1 MVNER
6 NIGHIVTVD
15 SLSVFVKLDDD
26 LKSLYKSGYEEI
38 YPVARINSYIIIPVG
53 ADKIVAL
60 VDRVMN
66 REETDLTKNR
76 GTIFLTES
84 SRYLS
89 ATMIGTIE
97 NGKYNQGV
105 YNYPILDNPV
115 WYVTRKDLDI
125 IFDQKEVNA
134 PIDFKEDFYLPIG
147 KSPSFPDYQVKI
159 NPDKLFGKHAAILG
173 NTGSGKS
180 CTLTSILQSLFQYD
194 YNGQNLKSAHV
205 VVFDTN
211 GEYKEVFNIDEKH
224 KVNPFYINEDGLKVP
239 YWFMNFDD
247 MEYLFEPTTGTQ
259 APILKR
265 ALALAKSHAEANTKQ
280 HISKIY
286 INRLLNFLISIEKQD
301 WTTNNTIYN
310 DSESIYNCF
319 KTLLDGGCVDFD
331 LTEICN
337 ALKSIS
343 DEKVKLSLNKNG
355 YVQGNTDVNVLANA
369 VSTIQTQIDIYREQ
383 QVDTVT
389 SENRNIDFPLYF
401 NFKEMMSTCFDVAIQ
416 ETSVSQDKINEYVST
431 LKLRMQSFVDDIR
444 LAEPLILDKQENI
457 NGALVQFLSFI
468 LGDFCAVYNKDQYE
482 DSVFNGYYY
491 DVFKNQEERM
501 RNQVT
506 VIDMSLLPFQVLETI
521 TGLIGRMILEFLSR
535 FDKEKRGSIPVVIAL
550 EEAQNYIP
558 EINHKDRESI
568 SKKVFERIA
577 REGRKY
583 GLSLVVSS
591 QRPSELSK
599 TVLSQCNSFIV
610 HRIQNPDDQSY
621 IRKLVSSANS
631 EILNQ
636 LPTLPQQHVII
647 MGDCVRTPIVARMN
661 DANPRPNSNNPS
673 FIDNWLKDGTADYE
687 RVAKKWT
694 EQKEEIKE
702 AGKTVLETQTLDA
715 EILLALPSEN
725 ETGKAMEKP
734 S

>member
-1 MVNER
+1 MANER

-15 SLSVFVKLDDD
+15 SLSVFVRLDDD

-53 ADKIVAL
+53 ADRIVAL

-76 GTIFLTES
+76 GAIFLTES
-84 SRYLS
+84 NRYLS

-97 NGKYNQGV
+97 NGKYIQGV

-125 IFDQKEVNA
+125 IFDQKEESDD
-134 PIDFKEDFYLPIG
+134 IDFKDDFYLPIG
-147 KSPSFPDYQVKI
+147 KSPAFPDYQVKI
-159 NPDKLFGKHAAILG
+159 NPDRMFGKHAAILG

-194 YNGQNLKSAHV
+194 YNGQKLQSAHV
-205 VVFDTN
+205 VIFDTN
-211 GEYKEVFNIDEKH
+211 GEYKEAFNIDEKH

-247 MEYLFEPTTGTQ
+247 MDYLFEPTTGTQ

-265 ALALAKSHAEANTKQ
+265 ALALAKSHSDAGTKK
-280 HISKIY
+280 HLSKIH
-286 INRLLNFLISIEKQD
+286 INRLANYMAAIEKQD
-301 WTTNNTIYN
+301 WTTNTTIYN
-310 DSESIYNCF
+310 DSEAAYNTF
-319 KTLLDGGCVDFD
+319 KALLDEDSVDFD

-337 ALKSIS
+337 ALETIHGEKS
-343 DEKVKLSLNKNG
+343 KLSLNNKG
-355 YVQGNTDVNVLANA
+355 YVQGSTDVDVLSEALEK
-369 VSTIQTQIDIYREQ
+369 IQQQLDLYREQ
-383 QVDTVT
+383 IVDNVT

-401 NFKEMMSTCFDVAIQ
+401 EFKEMMTACFDVAIQ

-444 LAEPLILDKQENI
+444 LAEPLMLDQQEDVSD
-457 NGALVQFLSFI
+457 ALIQFLAFV
-468 LGDFCAVYNKDQYE
+468 LGDYCSLYNKEVYK
-482 DSVFNGYYY
+482 DSVFRTYY
-491 DVFKNQEERM
+491 DAATEGKEKKG
-501 RNQVT
+501 RNQIT
-506 VIDMSLLPFQVLETI
+506 IIDMSLLPFQVLETI

-535 FDKEKRGSIPVVIAL
+535 FEKSKRGSIPVVIAL

-558 EINHKDRESI
+558 EVNRKDRESI

-661 DANPRPNSNNPS
+661 DAKPRPNSNNPE
-673 FIDNWLKDGTADYE
+673 FISNWLKDDAADYDG
-687 RVAKKWT
+687 VIKKWT
-694 EQKEEIKE
+694 EQE
-702 AGKTVLETQTLDA
+702 ADEGD
-715 EILLALPSEN
+715 IS
-725 ETGKAMEKP
+725 
-734 S
+734 

>member
-1 MVNER
+1 MANER

-97 NGKYNQGV
+97 NSKYIQGV

-125 IFDQKEVNA
+125 IFDQKEGDN
-134 PIDFKEDFYLPIG
+134 PINFKEDYYLPIG

-159 NPDKLFGKHAAILG
+159 NPDKMFGKHAAILG

-180 CTLTSILQSLFQYD
+180 CTLTSILQSMFQYD
-194 YNGQNLKSAHV
+194 YNGQKLQSAHV
-205 VVFDTN
+205 VIFDTN
-211 GEYKEVFNIDEKH
+211 GEYKEAFNIEKKH
-224 KVNPFYINEDGLKVP
+224 KVNPFYINENGLKVP

-247 MEYLFEPTTGTQ
+247 MDYLFEPTTGTQ

-265 ALALAKSHAEANTKQ
+265 ALALAKSHTDANEKR
-280 HISKIY
+280 HISI
-286 INRLLNFLISIEKQD
+286 IHLNRLTNFLVSIEKQD
-301 WTTNNTIYN
+301 WTSNTTIFN
-310 DSESIYNCF
+310 ESESVYNCF
-319 KTLLDGGCVDFD
+319 KALLDEDAVDFKLD
-331 LTEICN
+331 EICN
-337 ALKSIS
+337 ALKSIC
-343 DEKVKLSLNKNG
+343 DEKSKLSLNKNG
-355 YVQGNTDVNVLANA
+355 YVQGSTDVAVLESA
-369 VSTIQTQIDIYREQ
+369 VSKIQSQLDEYREQ
-383 QVDTVT
+383 QVDNVS
-389 SENRNIDFPLYF
+389 SENRNIDFPIYF
-401 NFKEMMSTCFDVAIQ
+401 NFKGMISSCFDAAIQ

-444 LAEPLILDKQENI
+444 LAAPLMLDKQEI
-457 NGALVQFLSFI
+457 VTDALVQFLAFV
-468 LGDFCAVYNKDQYE
+468 LGDYCTVYNKEQYK
-482 DSVFNGYYY
+482 DSVFQSYYSES
-491 DVFKNQEERM
+491 FKEQENKQ

-506 VIDMSLLPFQVLETI
+506 IIDMSLLPFQVLETI

-558 EINHKDRESI
+558 EVDHKDRESI

-599 TVLSQCNSFIV
+599 TVLSQCNSFII

-673 FIDNWLKDGTADYE
+673 FIDNWLEDGKADYE
-687 RVAKKWT
+687 VVAKKWT
-694 EQKEEIKE
+694 EQKEEIEETEK
-702 AGKTVLETQTLDA
+702 AALDVQTVEV
-715 EILLALPSEN
+715 EKPLALPFEN
-725 ETGKAMEKP
+725 ETEG
-734 S
+734 

>member
-1 MVNER
+1 MASER

-97 NGKYNQGV
+97 NSKYIQGV

-125 IFDQKEVNA
+125 IFDQKEGDN
-134 PIDFKEDFYLPIG
+134 PINFKEDYYLPIG

-159 NPDKLFGKHAAILG
+159 NPDKMFGKHAAILG

-180 CTLTSILQSLFQYD
+180 CTLTSILQSMFQYD
-194 YNGQNLKSAHV
+194 YNGQKLQSARV
-205 VVFDTN
+205 VIFDTN
-211 GEYKEVFNIDEKH
+211 GEYKEAFNIDEKH
-224 KVNPFYINEDGLKVP
+224 KVNPFYINENGLKVP

-247 MEYLFEPTTGTQ
+247 MDYLFEPTTGTQ

-265 ALALAKSHAEANTKQ
+265 ALALAKSHTDANEKR
-280 HISKIY
+280 HISKIHL
-286 INRLLNFLISIEKQD
+286 NRLTNFLVSIEKQD
-301 WTTNNTIYN
+301 WTSNTTIFN
-310 DSESIYNCF
+310 ESESVYNCF
-319 KTLLDGGCVDFD
+319 KALLDEDAVDFKLD
-331 LTEICN
+331 EICN
-337 ALKSIS
+337 ALKSIC
-343 DEKVKLSLNKNG
+343 DEKSKLSLNKNG
-355 YVQGNTDVNVLANA
+355 YVQGSTDVAVLESA
-369 VSTIQTQIDIYREQ
+369 VSKIQSQLDEYREQ
-383 QVDTVT
+383 QVDNVS
-389 SENRNIDFPLYF
+389 SENRNIDFPIYF
-401 NFKEMMSTCFDVAIQ
+401 NFKGMISSCFDAAIQ

-444 LAEPLILDKQENI
+444 LAAPLMLDKQEI
-457 NGALVQFLSFI
+457 VTDALVQFLAFV
-468 LGDFCAVYNKDQYE
+468 LGDYCTVYNKEQYK
-482 DSVFNGYYY
+482 DSVFQSYYSES
-491 DVFKNQEERM
+491 FKEQENKQ

-506 VIDMSLLPFQVLETI
+506 IIDMSLLPFQVLETI

-558 EINHKDRESI
+558 EVDHKDRESI

-599 TVLSQCNSFIV
+599 TVLSQCNSFII

-673 FIDNWLKDGTADYE
+673 FIDNWLEDGKADYE
-687 RVAKKWT
+687 VVAKKWT
-694 EQKEEIKE
+694 EQKEEIEETEK
-702 AGKTVLETQTLDA
+702 AALDVQTVEV
-715 EILLALPSEN
+715 EKPLALPFEN
-725 ETGKAMEKP
+725 ETEG
-734 S
+734 

>member
-1 MVNER
+1 MASER

-66 REETDLTKNR
+66 REETDLTKNS

-97 NGKYNQGV
+97 NGKYIQGV

-125 IFDQKEVNA
+125 IFDQKEGDN
-134 PIDFKEDFYLPIG
+134 PINFKEDYYLPIG

-159 NPDKLFGKHAAILG
+159 NPDKMFGKHAAILG

-180 CTLTSILQSLFQYD
+180 CTLTSILQSMFQYD
-194 YNGQNLKSAHV
+194 YNGQKLQSAHV
-205 VVFDTN
+205 VIFDTN
-211 GEYKEVFNIDEKH
+211 GEYKEAFNIEEKH

-247 MEYLFEPTTGTQ
+247 MDYLFEPTTGTQ

-265 ALALAKSHAEANTKQ
+265 ALGLAKSQVNPMASSFIGKADFSILKSYVQDLCGNDNSVKHALLDRSEFILKRLTEYNNAGHVKYILTNMCQGAAKLVEAKGTLKYNG
-280 HISKIY
+280 SY
-286 INRLLNFLISIEKQD
+286 INGSADYDKLVDGLQLFQEELGKYENSLQ
-301 WTTNNTIYN
+301 
-310 DSESIYNCF
+310 ESIS
-319 KTLLDGGCVDFD
+319 
-331 LTEICN
+331 
-337 ALKSIS
+337 A
-343 DEKVKLSLNKNG
+343 
-355 YVQGNTDVNVLANA
+355 
-369 VSTIQTQIDIYREQ
+369 
-383 QVDTVT
+383 
-389 SENRNIDFPLYF
+389 ENRNVDAPLFYSFNELLSVYID
-401 NFKEMMSTCFDVAIQ
+401 SAIREQ
-416 ETSVSQDKINEYVST
+416 SVSSDRLNEYIST
-431 LKLRMQSFVDDIR
+431 LLLRMRSYVDDVR
-444 LAEPLILDKQENI
+444 LANPLMLDKQKDI
-457 NGALVQFLSFI
+457 NDALVQFLAFV
-468 LGDFCAVYNKDQYE
+468 LGDYCTVYNKEQYK
-482 DSVFNGYYY
+482 DSVFHTYYSES
-491 DVFKNQEERM
+491 FKKQENKQ

-506 VIDMSLLPFQVLETI
+506 IIDMSLLPFQVLETI

-610 HRIQNPDDQSY
+610 HRIQNPDDQNY

-673 FIDNWLKDGTADYE
+673 FIDNWLNDVTADYE

-715 EILLALPSEN
+715 EKLLALPSEN
-725 ETGKAMEKP
+725 ETEKAVEKP

>member
-1 MVNER
+1 MANER

-76 GTIFLTES
+76 GAIFLTES

-97 NGKYNQGV
+97 NGKYIQGV

-125 IFDQKEVNA
+125 IFDQKEGDN
-134 PIDFKEDFYLPIG
+134 PINFKEDYYLPIG

-159 NPDKLFGKHAAILG
+159 NPDKMFGKHAAILG

-180 CTLTSILQSLFQYD
+180 CTLTSILQSMFQYD
-194 YNGQNLKSAHV
+194 YNGQKLQSAHV
-205 VVFDTN
+205 VIFDTN
-211 GEYKEVFNIDEKH
+211 GEYKEAFNIEEKH

-247 MEYLFEPTTGTQ
+247 MDYLFEPSAGTQ
-259 APILKR
+259 APLLKR
-265 ALALAKSHAEANTKQ
+265 AIGLAKTEVKTEKATHLSKTDVQWLSTYIKDLQASNTNKKKTLIDESVAIRDRIKQ
-280 HISKIY
+280 YKDAGNVKY
-286 INRLLNFLISIEKQD
+286 DLTTLLNGLNKLVEAKGSLKYDDSGAFPNGVADFKKVSEGLEIIEAEFNKYQQ
-301 WTTNNTIYN
+301 TIQ
-310 DSESIYNCF
+310 ESISAENRSVDAPLF
-319 KTLLDGGCVDFD
+319 FSFNELLSSYMDCAIREQSVSFD
-331 LTEICN
+331 KLTEY
-337 ALKSIS
+337 ASTLVLRMRS
-343 DEKVKLSLNKNG
+343 
-355 YVQGNTDVNVLANA
+355 YVDDVRLAN
-369 VSTIQTQIDIYREQ
+369 
-383 QVDTVT
+383 
-389 SENRNIDFPLYF
+389 PL
-401 NFKEMMSTCFDVAIQ
+401 M
-416 ETSVSQDKINEYVST
+416 
-431 LKLRMQSFVDDIR
+431 
-444 LAEPLILDKQENI
+444 LDKQKDI
-457 NGALVQFLSFI
+457 NDALAQFLAFV
-468 LGDFCAVYNKDQYE
+468 LGDYCMVFNKKQYE
-482 DSVFNGYYY
+482 DSVFHTYYSESL
-491 DVFKNQEERM
+491 KEQENKQ

-506 VIDMSLLPFQVLETI
+506 IIDMSLLPFQVLETI

-558 EINHKDRESI
+558 EVDHKDRESI

-599 TVLSQCNSFIV
+599 TVLSQCNSFII

-673 FIDNWLKDGTADYE
+673 FIDNWLEDGKADYE
-687 RVAKKWT
+687 VVAKKWT
-694 EQKEEIKE
+694 EQKEEIEETEK
-702 AGKTVLETQTLDA
+702 AALDVQTVEV
-715 EILLALPSEN
+715 EKPLALPFEN
-725 ETGKAMEKP
+725 EIEG
-734 S
+734 

>member
-1 MVNER
+1 MANER

-15 SLSVFVKLDDD
+15 SLSVFVRLDDD

-53 ADKIVAL
+53 ADRIVAL

-84 SRYLS
+84 NRYLS

-97 NGKYNQGV
+97 NGRYIQGV

-125 IFDQKEVNA
+125 IFDQKGDEEV
-134 PIDFKEDFYLPIG
+134 IDFKEDFYLPIG
-147 KSPSFPDYQVKI
+147 KSPAFPDYQVKI
-159 NPDKLFGKHAAILG
+159 NPDRMFGKHAAILG

-180 CTLTSILQSLFQYD
+180 CTLTSILQSLFQFD
-194 YNGQNLKSAHV
+194 YNGKKLQSAHV
-205 VVFDTN
+205 VIFDTN
-211 GEYKEVFNIDEKH
+211 GEYKEAFSIDEKH

-247 MEYLFEPTTGTQ
+247 MDYLFEPTTGTQ

-265 ALALAKSHAEANTKQ
+265 ALALATSKVNPAAASFIGKADISLIKSYVADLCGTDNSVKKALLDRSEFVKKKLNEYKDGGNVSFELTGLCDAAAILVAAKGSLSYNGTFVNGTANYEKLSEGLQ
-280 HISKIY
+280 KFQEELGKY
-286 INRLLNFLISIEKQD
+286 EQSIQ
-301 WTTNNTIYN
+301 
-310 DSESIYNCF
+310 ESI
-319 KTLLDGGCVDFD
+319 
-331 LTEICN
+331 
-337 ALKSIS
+337 S
-343 DEKVKLSLNKNG
+343 
-355 YVQGNTDVNVLANA
+355 
-369 VSTIQTQIDIYREQ
+369 
-383 QVDTVT
+383 
-389 SENRNIDFPLYF
+389 SENRNVDYPLYF
-401 NFKEMMSTCFDVAIQ
+401 SFNELLTEYIDNAIREQSVA
-416 ETSVSQDKINEYVST
+416 TDRLNEYIST
-431 LKLRMQSFVDDIR
+431 LLLRMRSYVDDIR
-444 LAEPLILDKQENI
+444 LAEPLMLDKQLDI
-457 NGALVQFLSFI
+457 NDALVQFLAFVM
-468 LGDFCAVYNKDQYE
+468 GDYCTIYNKEEYKDTVFHSYYG
-482 DSVFNGYYY
+482 SVTDG
-491 DVFKNQEERM
+491 KEEKA
-501 RNQVT
+501 RNQIT
-506 VIDMSLLPFQVLETI
+506 IIDMSLLPFQVLETI

-535 FDKEKRGSIPVVIAL
+535 FEKSKRGSIPVVIAL

-558 EINHKDRESI
+558 EVNRKDRESI

-631 EILNQ
+631 EILSQ

-661 DANPRPNSNNPS
+661 DAKPRPNSNNPE
-673 FIDNWLKDGTADYE
+673 FISNWLKGDMADYE
-687 RVAKKWT
+687 DVAKRWT
-694 EQKEEIKE
+694 EQGNDEKDE
-702 AGKTVLETQTLDA
+702 V
-715 EILLALPSEN
+715 PSEI
-725 ETGKAMEKP
+725 
-734 S
+734 